1 MNLRPA
7 TACLLLPLLPLAP
20 RAAEP
25 PAAAE
30 ATNFEVT
37 RTQVEAL
44 LRGRDAP
51 PLLPADLV
59 NPFSRPDE
67 RALDGSAPAAVDPAK
82 RAAATDREL
91 LERFGPGIQV
101 RGFVETAGHPA
112 IIINRKPFEVGD
124 TLALT
129 QGGTKI
135 EVRIKR
141 ITNEDFT
148 ISYRDAELTLRLPR

>member
-1 MNLRPA
+1 MSLRPA
-7 TACLLLPLLPLAP
+7 TACLLFLFPLVH
-20 RAAEP
+20 RAADS

-30 ATNFEVT
+30 GSNFEVT
-37 RTQVEAL
+37 RNQVDAL

-67 RALDGSAPAAVDPAK
+67 RSLANSESGAADPAK
-82 RAAATDREL
+82 RAASTDREL
-91 LERFGPGIQV
+91 LERLGPGIQV
-101 RGFVETAGHPA
+101 RGFVETTGHPA

-124 TLALT
+124 TLTLT
-129 QGGTKI
+129 QGSTKI
-135 EVRIKR
+135 EVKIKR

-148 ISYRDAELTLRLPR
+148 ITYQDAELTVRLPR